1 MFPPIKMALN
11 TSSQC
16 QSKHGISKQPKK
28 HYRQIVVAL
37 PYMFLIADTSHSRCL
52 LRASLWAHFMVLLLV
67 ITPLIAPTQAADKIN
82 TTQDKSSN
90 KLTLLSQDNI
100 DHWQEKS
107 FVGHTTYTFEH
118 PSSNST
124 DSSNNGGNGI
134 VLNATSKNSA
144 SGLVKRV
151 RIDLKQTPWLHW
163 RWKVT
168 NTIQAPDN
176 QPIDETS
183 KSGDDY
189 AARVYVIADGGLL
202 FWKTRALNYVWASYQ
217 AQGSTWPN
225 AYAGENAVMLAL
237 RSGADKSGS
246 DKSDANQSNVWLT
259 EKRNVYDD
267 LQQAFGKDIRYIDAI
282 AIMTDTDNTGA
293 EASASYTDMYFSD
306 H

>member
-1 MFPPIKMALN
+1 
-11 TSSQC
+11 
-16 QSKHGISKQPKK
+16 
-28 HYRQIVVAL
+28 
-37 PYMFLIADTSHSRCL
+37 
-52 LRASLWAHFMVLLLV
+52 MVLLLV
-67 ITPLIAPTQAADKIN
+67 ITPLIAPTQAADKID

-124 DSSNNGGNGI
+124 YSSNNGGNAI

-176 QPIDETS
+176 QPVDETS

-202 FWKTRALNYVWASYQ
+202 FWKTRALNYVWASHQ

-225 AYAGENAVMLAL
+225 AYAGKNAVMLAL
-237 RSGADKSGS
+237 RSGTDKTGS
-246 DKSDANQSNVWLT
+246 DKGDANQSNVWLT

>member
-1 MFPPIKMALN
+1 MARN

-52 LRASLWAHFMVLLLV
+52 FQASLWARFMVLLLV
-67 ITPLIAPTQAADKIN
+67 ITPLIAPAQAADKIN

-100 DHWQEKS
+100 GHWQEKS
-107 FVGHTTYTFEH
+107 FVGHTTYTFE
-118 PSSNST
+118 PLSSNST
-124 DSSNNGGNGI
+124 DSSNNAGNGI

-168 NTIQAPDN
+168 NTIHAPDN

-189 AARVYVIADGGLL
+189 AARVYVIIDGGLL
-202 FWKTRALNYVWASYQ
+202 FWKTLALNYVWASHQ
-217 AQGSTWPN
+217 ARGSTWPN
-225 AYAGENAVMLAL
+225 AYAGKNAVMLAL
-237 RSGADKSGS
+237 RSGADKNE
-246 DKSDANQSNVWLT
+246 ATESNGWLT

-267 LQQAFGKDIRYIDAI
+267 LQRAFGKDIRYIDAI

>member
-1 MFPPIKMALN
+1 
-11 TSSQC
+11 
-16 QSKHGISKQPKK
+16 
-28 HYRQIVVAL
+28 
-37 PYMFLIADTSHSRCL
+37 
-52 LRASLWAHFMVLLLV
+52 MVLLLV
-67 ITPLIAPTQAADKIN
+67 ITPLIAPTQAADKID

-107 FVGHTTYTFEH
+107 FVGHTIYTFEN
-118 PSSNST
+118 PSPNNTNSSNIGGS
-124 DSSNNGGNGI
+124 GGNGI

-176 QPIDETS
+176 QPVDETS

-202 FWKTRALNYVWASYQ
+202 FWKTRALNYVWASHQ

-225 AYAGENAVMLAL
+225 AYAGKNTIMLAL
-237 RSGADKSGS
+237 RSSADKNGT
-246 DKSDANQSNVWLT
+246 NHRNVWLT

-267 LQQAFGKDIRYIDAI
+267 LQQAFGKGIRYIDAI

-306 H
+306 Y